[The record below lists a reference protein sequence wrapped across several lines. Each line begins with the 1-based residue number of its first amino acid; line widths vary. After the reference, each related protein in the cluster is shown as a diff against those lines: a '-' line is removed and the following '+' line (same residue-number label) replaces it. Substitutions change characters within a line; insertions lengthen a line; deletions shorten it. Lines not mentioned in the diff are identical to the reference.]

1 MEKFSVGGKKLSN
14 NPYMFNGSRTSPAL
28 YELNNTKTPNMKGGR
43 RKTSRRRQT
52 ASRRRST
59 KK

>member
-1 MEKFSVGGKKLSN
+1 MEKFNVGGKKLTN
-14 NPYMFNGSRTSPAL
+14 NPYMFNGSRTSPTL
-28 YELNNTKTPNMKGGR
+28 YELNNTKISNMKGGR
-43 RKTSRRRQT
+43 RKTSRRRT